1 MKLKYINMKKGILQ
15 DSLNIT
21 RYISNA
27 GYWSNGDYWVI
38 IHKEDDIDS
47 VISLIKQSLKVNKK

>member
-1 MKLKYINMKKGILQ
+1 MRLKYINMKKGTLQ
-15 DSLNIT
+15 DPLNIT

-38 IHKEDDIDS
+38 INKEDDIDNI
-47 VISLIKQSLKVNKK
+47 ISLIKQSLKVNKK